1 MGVRRRYSSGTGEE
15 MSSLVLRFKSGRF
28 IWSVLVSLYFLV
40 FFTNFFADVVPTQ
53 KVVPL
58 IGAYLFVFW
67 LAVEYY
73 FGSPFFQSGVVEPS
87 AVWRGVF
94 AFFVYPYLIYV
105 GADFIWWRWT
115 QIPVNPLI
123 TGIFGLII
131 LCSGIYLRLV
141 TLFGLVRIAQVKPN
155 TGELIFPVRRFLEL
169 KWQKICRHPRYLAI
183 LILLVG
189 IALVFRSWGGV
200 ILVLILGLPLVWI
213 QARYEEKVL
222 ALLLKSEFQQ
232 FRQVAMLFPR
242 FPRKI

>member
-1 MGVRRRYSSGTGEE
+1 

-28 IWSVLVSLYFLV
+28 IWSVIVSLYFLV
-40 FFTNFFADVVPTQ
+40 FFTNFFADAAPERMVI
-53 KVVPL
+53 PL
-58 IGAYLFVFW
+58 ICAYLFVFW

-115 QIPVNPLI
+115 QIPGNPLI
-123 TGIFGLII
+123 TGIFGLIV
-131 LCSGIYLRLV
+131 LGGGIYLRLV

-155 TGELIFPVRRFLEL
+155 TGELFFPARRFLEL

-183 LILLVG
+183 LMLLLG
-189 IALVFRSWGGV
+189 IALVFCSWGGL
-200 ILVLILGLPLVWI
+200 ILVLILGFPLVWI
-213 QARYEEKVL
+213 QVRYEEKVL
-222 ALLLKSEFQQ
+222 ARLLKSDFQQ
-232 FRQVAMLFPR
+232 FRQVAMFVPW
-242 FPRKI
+242 FGKKI